1 MMSSNDRRRVLTT
14 MLNDN
19 RLGGEYSGT
28 DTLNSFIYDNQD
40 INNAN
45 LISRRNNNNGILNE
59 SNYQSRLANTNVNNS
74 MRYHYNNKDLNLKNG
89 NQ

>member
-1 MMSSNDRRRVLTT
+1 

-40 INNAN
+40 LNNGNINGK
-45 LISRRNNNNGILNE
+45 RNNDNGN
-59 SNYQSRLANTNVNNS
+59 SNNS
-74 MRYHYNNKDLNLKNG
+74 HY
-89 NQ
+89 

>member
-28 DTLNSFIYDNQD
+28 DTLNSFIYDN
-40 INNAN
+40 
-45 LISRRNNNNGILNE
+45 
-59 SNYQSRLANTNVNNS
+59 
-74 MRYHYNNKDLNLKNG
+74 
-89 NQ
+89 